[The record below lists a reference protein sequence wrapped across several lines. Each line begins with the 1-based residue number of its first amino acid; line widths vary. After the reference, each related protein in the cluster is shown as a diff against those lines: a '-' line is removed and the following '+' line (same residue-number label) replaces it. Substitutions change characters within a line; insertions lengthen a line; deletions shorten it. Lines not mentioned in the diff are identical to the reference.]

1 MTPEEQAKAL
11 AEWLEQPPGSPP
23 PEGIDEDVLEAIYV
37 FRPERAPAAKVSIEN
52 ILELIESG
60 PFASEKTTPESSNK
74 TGIVVLSD
82 ARRKHRRLWSGAG
95 AIAAAAAVLI
105 IALPQQD
112 DAAKI
117 GPQMVPSPVEEQ
129 AILDTPPT
137 AVEVQTEK
145 TSFKTKEIDSEP
157 PPPIAALD
165 SQQNN
170 LDKAPNTDPLDAALE
185 VNQEAAISDLVGI
198 LGSVEEDAPE
208 ALGNAYTG
216 TGSGGGGMASQSR
229 SGGISRGSA
238 SNADDF
244 AQGAA
249 EPTMEEYDEVAMPA
263 PAPESPSKRNRVFQR
278 SEGKQQAEA
287 VSPKTEIDFE
297 NIDMAEDEPQAVAL
311 EQNQAQSTTTLEAL
325 ALPSDYLPPPEGIE
339 NQVPTQWEI
348 AETARGL
355 MIENKL
361 NEALSM
367 ATTGLTLSSKNTP
380 ELSMLHYVIGRT
392 SRQLNQDST
401 ARDAYEKAIALNA
414 LR

>member
-157 PPPIAALD
+157 PPPIAAPD

-198 LGSVEEDAPE
+198 LGSVEEAAPE
-208 ALGNAYTG
+208 AFGNAYTG

-263 PAPESPSKRNRVFQR
+263 PAPAARSRGSRQFQR
-278 SEGKQQAEA
+278 SERKQQAA
-287 VSPKTEIDFE
+287 TVSSKTETDFE
-297 NIDMAEDEPQAVAL
+297 NMDMAEDEPEEEAPAQV
-311 EQNQAQSTTTLEAL
+311 QSTTALEAL
-325 ALPSDYLPPPEGIE
+325 ALPSDYLPPTFKSE
-339 NQVPTQWEI
+339 VPTQWEL
-348 AETARGL
+348 AEIARGL
-355 MIENKL
+355 MIENKPS
-361 NEALSM
+361 EALSM
-367 ATTGLTLSSKNTP
+367 AIEGLSLSSKNTP
-380 ELSMLHYVIGRT
+380 ELSMLHYIIGRT
-392 SRQLNQDST
+392 SRELNQESA
-401 ARDAYEKAIALNA
+401 ARAAYEKAIALNA
-414 LR
+414 IR